1 MPGQDCEITIKGSRE
16 GIETAKNM
24 IKEIIEIGPQH
35 PYAGGMSGGGYGG
48 GGGGGDHY
56 QQPNPYEQ
64 GGYGQQNPYQQA
76 SAGYGQSAVGYG
88 YSAAGYMGGAGA
100 GYVLPQ
106 QVAAAAP
113 MAGGGYHGAHQQPP
127 YGGYP
132 QQQAP
137 APPLQAPAASP
148 WKAATAADGQ
158 VYYYNERTGETQWDK
173 PIGFP

>member
-88 YSAAGYMGGAGA
+88 YSAAGYMGGASA

-127 YGGYP
+127 YGGYS

-137 APPLQAPAASP
+137 APPLQAPSASP